1 MMGTKNR
8 PLSHSLVSA
17 PGALVFGFALS
28 GLSLT
33 RLWLAT
39 NALSALLAAAT
50 IASYVL
56 ICPGLL
62 NGPHPQNVAWGAP
75 RGACRAGRLG
85 DRDRTAGLG
94 ARCCC
99 SWWFLSW
106 TPPHALG
113 L

>member
-8 PLSHSLVSA
+8 ALSISLVSA

-56 ICPGLL
+56 IY
-62 NGPHPQNVAWGAP
+62 P
-75 RGACRAGRLG
+75 RTLDIGTAVGCRQASDLHEYR
-85 DRDRTAGLG
+85 
-94 ARCCC
+94 
-99 SWWFLSW
+99 
-106 TPPHALG
+106 
-113 L
+113 